1 MKILDV
7 INSMG
12 VAINNEERGFLNKHG
27 DDIRL
32 TSLDERE
39 IWLAQNLVR
48 KGLYEISNDAGQITR
63 VKNVFN
69 LRSVT

>member
-7 INSMG
+7 INSIG
-12 VAINNEERGFLNKHG
+12 VAVNNEERTFLNKHG

-69 LRSVT
+69 LRSIT

>member
-48 KGLYEISNDAGQITR
+48 KGLYEISNDVGQITR

-69 LRSVT
+69 LRSIT